1 MVERHRPHQRP
12 EPQALRA
19 LSDGGKKN
27 ARRRRHAERRRMM
40 LGEVIGIEGG
50 AIIGLCDFEAV
61 LVIVCERP
69 RITVE
74 VIEDAEF
81 HLPSACQWAD
91 RATHPISSASSSFFA
106 APRCAAAT
114 H

>member
-1 MVERHRPHQRP
+1 
-12 EPQALRA
+12 
-19 LSDGGKKN
+19 
-27 ARRRRHAERRRMM
+27 
-40 LGEVIGIEGG
+40 IGIEAG

-81 HLPSACQWAD
+81 HLPSAFQWPG
-91 RATHPISSASSSFFA
+91 RATLLLQLHLLSSLRQGAQPQRIYPHESLRVAVIIRDLSFLE
-106 APRCAAAT
+106 RDEILVVERIG
-114 H
+114 